1 MYRLKFRT
9 MFSTTLRCTFC
20 STIFPP
26 HKSFHLKK
34 PFSSS
39 SASQQEALLHHQCW
53 SGLGNWRS
61 SPLNHS
67 RFWGPNGPQAPI
79 LLEETRESVDLCSCS
94 SLAEMGALVLS
105 TADPLMKS
113 KLSHLAFTRWFQEG
127 LPIGVF
133 QPPQKPAHPLK
144 PKLVCLYGLC

>member
-1 MYRLKFRT
+1 MHPLKFRT
-9 MFSTTLRCTFC
+9 MFSPTLRCTFC
-20 STIFPP
+20 STIFPL
-26 HKSFHLKK
+26 HKSFNLKK

-39 SASQQEALLHHQCW
+39 SPLLQQQCW
-53 SGLGNWRS
+53 SGLDNWRN
-61 SPLNHS
+61 SPLNHN
-67 RFWGPNGPQAPI
+67 RFWGPNGPQAPV
-79 LLEETRESVDLCSCS
+79 LVEETKENGDLCSCS

-133 QPPQKPAHPLK
+133 HPPQKPARPPN
-144 PKLVCLYGLC
+144 PKLVCPCGFC